1 MAGRQRVLHYEW
13 LLWRGPIACRLNRR
27 TVTPERNACDA
38 GRAINSA
45 SRPTVVLSG
54 WTLHDFRDGRIDY
67 VYAEKTTGGR
77 RVPVVRGSADVASV
91 STSQATVAWDST
103 LHEKS
108 DICGFNL
115 TSRRPFVVCDAPGR
129 QIEPPIDGDVV
140 VWKDGRDGGSDIR
153 GANIVTSKDFVVS
166 NARVANGCRRSLVTS
181 SSGRMRATEQLRTSG
196 ARTSRP
202 GWSSSSHIPRTPSTR
217 IRWTSAAT
225 WSSGKTRTPFAPCV

>member
-1 MAGRQRVLHYEW
+1 M
-13 LLWRGPIACRLNRR
+13 
-27 TVTPERNACDA
+27 
-38 GRAINSA
+38 
-45 SRPTVVLSG
+45 LSG

-129 QIEPPIDGDVV
+129 QIGPPIDGDVV

-153 GANIVTSKDFVVS
+153 GANIVTSKEFVVS
-166 NARVANGCRRSLVTS
+166 NAPGGQWLPEVSGDIVVWADARNGATADIWGKNLATGVEFLIAHTSNTKYAYPVDISGDLVVWKDKNSIRAMRLKPEWVAANQDYASSL
-181 SSGRMRATEQLRTSG
+181 ATL
-196 ARTSRP
+196 
-202 GWSSSSHIPRTPSTR
+202 
-217 IRWTSAAT
+217 
-225 WSSGKTRTPFAPCV
+225 